1 MPNAPEAPEV
11 ALEPEA
17 EAAVAE
23 PKKVGP
29 QGNYS
34 DAKILEWMRIELT
47 HADRIYDLKR
57 LPNILPT
64 LPQVVQTTH
73 LAKRCADVYFAG
85 DEGLEKLRSLVN
97 EFQLQ
102 VCSIRWPSLILT
114 VEVFIQQG
122 GMGRKAKRT
131 PAVSYDNYQ

>member
-1 MPNAPEAPEV
+1 MIIQVVLKAPEAPEV

-23 PKKVGP
+23 QTGEQEGAKEVDP

-34 DAKILEWMRIELT
+34 DAEILEWMRIELT

-85 DEGLEKLRSLVN
+85 DE
-97 EFQLQ
+97 
-102 VCSIRWPSLILT
+102 
-114 VEVFIQQG
+114 
-122 GMGRKAKRT
+122 
-131 PAVSYDNYQ
+131 